1 MRLTTRTNI
10 AMRALMYCA
19 VNQDKIVRKS
29 DIATACNTSENH
41 MAQVINA
48 LSHAGFLSTA
58 RGRNG
63 GVMLGAPAETIS
75 VGKVFRTLEAGVP
88 FAECFS
94 QDKNTCPLADCCRLK
109 GVLCEAL
116 NAFYTAL
123 DKVTLADLTEN
134 NCMLET
140 TLATTERLS
149 LTIPTA

>member
-88 FAECFS
+88 FAECFN
-94 QDKNTCPLADCCRLK
+94 QDKNTCPLTDCCRLK

-116 NAFYTAL
+116 NAFYGVL
-123 DKVTLADLTEN
+123 DRVKLTDLTEN
-134 NCMLET
+134 NCMLES

-149 LTIPTA
+149 LMMPTA

>member
-1 MRLTTRTNI
+1 
-10 AMRALMYCA
+10 
-19 VNQDKIVRKS
+19 
-29 DIATACNTSENH
+29 
-41 MAQVINA
+41 
-48 LSHAGFLSTA
+48 
-58 RGRNG
+58 
-63 GVMLGAPAETIS
+63 MLGAPAETIS

-94 QDKNTCPLADCCRLK
+94 QDKNTCPLAGCCRLK

-116 NAFYTAL
+116 NAFYSAL